1 MFKITWLHKLDIYNR
16 KADPSQYYV
25 KTWAGARFSDAIRK
39 LHELQQREKLGNAS
53 DIDFQSPDWYKE

>member
-1 MFKITWLHKLDIYNR
+1 MFIITWLHKLDIYDR

-25 KTWAGARFSDAIRK
+25 RTWAGARSSDALMK
-39 LHELQQREKLGNAS
+39 LADLQQMEKLGNAS